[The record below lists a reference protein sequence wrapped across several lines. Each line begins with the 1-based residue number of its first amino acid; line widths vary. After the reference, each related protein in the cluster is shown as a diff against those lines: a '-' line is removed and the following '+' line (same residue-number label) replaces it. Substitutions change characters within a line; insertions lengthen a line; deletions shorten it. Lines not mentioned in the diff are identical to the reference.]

1 VSSPFDIW
9 YLQTAEADLEAIFDY
24 ILVDSPPAA
33 VSMLEKF
40 DHAISRLAVEPEIG
54 AVPKDDRLRKLG
66 YRVLVVGDYLVF
78 YVVKSRKRTVQI
90 RRIVHGARR
99 HSLRL

>member
-1 VSSPFDIW
+1 VSTPFDIR

-24 ILVDSPPAA
+24 ILVDNSPAA

-40 DHAISRLAVEPEIG
+40 DHAISRLAVNPEIG
-54 AVPKDDRLRKLG
+54 ADPKDDRLRKPG

-78 YVVKSRKRTVQI
+78 YVVKSRTRTVQI
-90 RRIVHGARR
+90 RRIVHGARQ
-99 HSLRL
+99 HSLLL

>member
-1 VSSPFDIW
+1 MSTPFDIR

-40 DHAISRLAVEPEIG
+40 DHAISRLAVNPEIG
-54 AVPKDDRLRKLG
+54 ADPKDDRLRKPG